1 MMAYAYLFMGDSRE
15 AISWASK
22 VLRAQP
28 NLPGAIGAAAIA
40 NALAGNIEEARR
52 FVDRLRE
59 LAPSMCL
66 RHARELSHLRRLEDF
81 EKFVNGL
88 RIAGMPE

>member
-1 MMAYAYLFMGDSRE
+1 
-15 AISWASK
+15 
-22 VLRAQP
+22 
-28 NLPGAIGAAAIA
+28 
-40 NALAGNIEEARR
+40 
-52 FVDRLRE
+52 VDRLRE